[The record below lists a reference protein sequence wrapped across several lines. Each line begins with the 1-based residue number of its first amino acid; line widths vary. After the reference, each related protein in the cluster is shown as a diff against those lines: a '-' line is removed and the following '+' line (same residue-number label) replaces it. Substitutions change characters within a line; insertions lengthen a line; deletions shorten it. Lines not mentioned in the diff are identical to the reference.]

1 MPGSIKTRAITRNI
15 KKIDRGASRRRRMR
29 PAARPAPAARLQKKE
44 GDGAWQAAREESEH
58 TAQAGCGALRRSA
71 KMLAR
76 KRGGARKEQTH
87 ETRART
93 ESPVRANRRQAVK
106 QAPNEQSAKD
116 GMRGTWPQAIATRK
130 QRDAHAAALARKRAE
145 AVARASSLHASPE
158 APARPARAAAKAAA
172 RFARMAAAQARAAAT
187 AAAGVGASAATAVV
201 VVCIAGFI
209 TISAFGIF
217 FAGGNM
223 GDDNP
228 SLREVIAALDAEH
241 QARINNAKSSEGYD
255 EMEISGAKTPWKE
268 VLAVFA
274 VKMSTDPVAP
284 VDVITMDEKRQ
295 NTLRDV
301 FWDMNS
307 ISATIEERQ
316 DPGEGSEAEALRI
329 LRVVL
334 TGRSAEEIATAYGFN
349 AEQKSLLLQ
358 LLDERN
364 DAAWGAVLYE
374 VAVGDGSDIVEV
386 AASQLGNVGGRPY
399 WSWYGFGSRV
409 EWCACFVSWCANEC
423 GYIESGRIPKF
434 SYCPTGV
441 EWFKAAG
448 RWAAAGSEP
457 SPGDIVFFDW
467 QGDGVSDH
475 VGIVES
481 CDKSIIITIEGNSGD
496 ACKRNSYAVGSPWIL
511 GYGTD

>member
-15 KKIDRGASRRRRMR
+15 KKLDRGASCRRRMR
-29 PAARPAPAARLQKKE
+29 PAARPAPAAQLQKKE
-44 GDGAWQAAREESEH
+44 EDGAWQAAREESEH

-93 ESPVRANRRQAVK
+93 ESPVRANRRQAAK

-130 QRDAHAAALARKRAE
+130 QRDAHAAALARKRTE
-145 AVARASSLHASPE
+145 AVARASSPHASPE

-172 RFARMAAAQARAAAT
+172 RFAHMSMTQARAT
-187 AAAGVGASAATAVV
+187 AAAAAGIGAPAATAVV
-201 VVCIAGFI
+201 VVCIAGLVAL
-209 TISAFGIF
+209 SAFGIF
-217 FAGGNM
+217 FAGDDM
-223 GDDNP
+223 GDGNP
-228 SLREVIAALDAEH
+228 SLREVVAALDAEH
-241 QARINNAKSSEGYD
+241 QARIDDVSSSESYD
-255 EMEISGAKTPWKE
+255 ELETSGAKAPWKE

-274 VKMSTDPVAP
+274 VKVSTDPIAP
-284 VDVITMDEKRQ
+284 LDSITMDERRRSA
-295 NTLRDV
+295 LRDV
-301 FWDMNS
+301 FWGMNS
-307 ISATIEERQ
+307 IDAAVEERQ
-316 DPGEGSEAEALRI
+316 DSREGEKAEATRI
-329 LRVVL
+329 LRITL
-334 TGRSAEEIATAYGFN
+334 TGKSAEEMAAAYGFSV
-349 AEQKSLLLQ
+349 EQKSLLLQ
-358 LLDERN
+358 LLNGRN
-364 DAAWGAVLYE
+364 DAAWSAVLHGI
-374 VAVGDGSDIVEV
+374 AGGNSDIVKV

-423 GYIESGRIPKF
+423 GMIESGSVPKF
-434 SYCPTGV
+434 AYCPSGV
-441 EWFKAAG
+441 AWFKAAG
-448 RWAAAGSEP
+448 RWLPAGTEP

-481 CDKSIIITIEGNSGD
+481 CNGSTVSTIEGNSDD
-496 ACKRNSYAVGSPWIL
+496 ACTRSSYGIGSVFIL
-511 GYGTD
+511 GYGAT